1 MNESGLYLISCI
13 MMDVNQIDF
22 FLKYEY
28 KINCPFNHILSKF
41 LCRPQLDCYWS
52 EVDILKLAAGVESNT
67 IHPIGKAIVAAARAV
82 NAPTVK
88 VVCQLQSLL
97 FFVKVVYD

>member
-1 MNESGLYLISCI
+1 M
-13 MMDVNQIDF
+13 
-22 FLKYEY
+22 
-28 KINCPFNHILSKF
+28 
-41 LCRPQLDCYWS
+41 CRLRVECDWS

-88 VVCQLQSLL
+88 VVCWLQAVL
-97 FFVKVVYD
+97 FFVEVVYELDIFGMCHCYSSSLISSWN